1 MCIPLSNFLD
11 FVQVLRSI
19 QGEATENQDQRVAIV
34 GLSNGGKNY
43 KPELVGGL
51 QNLEGERCKV
61 FLDFPE
67 RIDHMF
73 KSLTLQR
80 K

>member
-1 MCIPLSNFLD
+1 MLELPLSLVKQKNLTEKRS
-11 FVQVLRSI
+11 LRAAVI

-67 RIDHMF
+67 RIIA
-73 KSLTLQR
+73 
-80 K
+80 